1 MFNQSTFL
9 LQTMSDKGLSR
20 VDEQAQARKQAS
32 KQFWSVYMRGQVAR
46 FWSWLTGQ
54 CNQLK
59 SLSEHKN
66 NNGRYA
72 GLQTVALT
80 QIVGS
85 EEHTGDFD
93 SRFRPLHYSDQDR
106 WAGSRPQC
114 NPDGDA
120 PYNWSRSVL
129 LQPFVRDGHH
139 RLSVAYALGQ
149 AEVDAQVTVWE

>member
-1 MFNQSTFL
+1 
-9 LQTMSDKGLSR
+9 MSDKGLSR

-85 EEHTGDFD
+85 EGRTGDFD

-106 WAGSRPQC
+106 WAGVAAAMQSGMVMPPVQRVQVG
-114 NPDGDA
+114 NH
-120 PYNWSRSVL
+120 Y
-129 LQPFVRDGHH
+129 FVRDGHH

-149 AEVDAQVTVWE
+149 GEVDAQVTVWD

>member
-85 EEHTGDFD
+85 EGRTGDFD

-106 WAGSRPQC
+106 WAGVAAAMQSGMVMPPVQLVQVG
-114 NPDGDA
+114 NH
-120 PYNWSRSVL
+120 Y
-129 LQPFVRDGHH
+129 FVRDGHH